1 MGISG
6 RLIVEKL
13 TTEKKELEIM
23 ALTKK
28 FLQSIEIPDD
38 KIDLIFEEHAASLS
52 GITAERDKYKEQA
65 EKLAGVEKE
74 LVKAQAK
81 VEDYD
86 TLKEDFKKVR
96 TAFDD
101 YKADVEAKNILTMKQ
116 KAFGKLL
123 SEAGIPEKLHEKI
136 IKVTDLSEFE
146 IDENGNAKDKI
157 KHIDGIKSDY
167 PEFIVTQKER
177 GAAVA
182 NPPSNTG
189 GGTFEK
195 MSLAEKMAFAND
207 NPDNAEVI
215 AYLNN

>member
-1 MGISG
+1 MSR

-28 FLQSIEIPDD
+28 FLQSIEIPDN
-38 KIDLIFEEHAASLS
+38 KIDSIFEEHAASIS

-65 EKLAGVEKE
+65 ERLASVEKE

-86 TLKEDFKKVR
+86 TLKEDLKKVR

-101 YKADVEAKNILTMKQ
+101 YKAGVEAKNTRTMKE
-116 KAFGKLL
+116 KAYSKVL
-123 SEAGIPEKLHEKI
+123 SQAGIPEKWHGAI
-136 IKVTDLSEFE
+136 IRVTDFSKIEL
-146 IDENGNAKDKI
+146 DEENNIKDGKKHVDEAKDVWA
-157 KHIDGIKSDY
+157 D
-167 PEFIVTQKER
+167 FVVTQTVK
-177 GAAVA
+177 GADVA
-182 NPPSNTG
+182 NPPTNTG

-195 MSLAEKMAFAND
+195 MSLAEKMAFANA
-207 NPDNAEVI
+207 NPDNAEVK
-215 AYLNN
+215 AYLND

>member
-1 MGISG
+1 
-6 RLIVEKL
+6 
-13 TTEKKELEIM
+13 M

-28 FLQSIEIPDD
+28 FLQSIEIPDN
-38 KIDLIFEEHAASLS
+38 KIDSIFEEHAASIS

-65 EKLAGVEKE
+65 ERLTAERDKYKEQAEKLTGVENK

-86 TLKEDFKKVR
+86 TLKEDLKKVR
-96 TAFDD
+96 TEFND
-101 YKADVEAKNILTMKQ
+101 YKADVEAKSTFAMKQ

-123 SEAGIPEKLHEKI
+123 SEAGVPEKLHDKI

-146 IDENGNAKDKI
+146 IDENGNAKDKT
-157 KHIDGIKSDY
+157 KHINGIKSDY
-167 PEFIVTQKER
+167 SEFIVTQTER
-177 GAAVA
+177 GADVA